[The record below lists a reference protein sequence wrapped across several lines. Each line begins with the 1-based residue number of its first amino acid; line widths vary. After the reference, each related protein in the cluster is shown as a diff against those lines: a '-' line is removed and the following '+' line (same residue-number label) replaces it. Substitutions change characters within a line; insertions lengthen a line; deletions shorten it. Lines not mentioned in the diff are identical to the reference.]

1 VLDHA
6 RPLTGVLAATCLW
19 AVMLLVLAITG
30 LGGRVA
36 PLPDDPSGVPALPIV
51 QLTPVKARLG
61 ASGEYVEVGERP
73 LLIADRR
80 PAAVGPVTGEGTA
93 EIDVA
98 LTSVLI
104 TPRLQLAILTD
115 NQGGLARRVRVGDVV
130 PGTSWTL
137 VQLEPRR
144 AVLEG
149 PGGQKTL
156 ELRVYNGAGAGQ
168 SPAIVNEDAPV
179 PAPGQVEMVPD
190 PNAAG
195 PQPLPAVATPAP
207 SPAPADN
214 LTQEQQI
221 EAIRRRIEARRAQ
234 MRAEAGKQADDK
246 R

>member
-19 AVMLLVLAITG
+19 AVTVLVLAITG

-36 PLPDDPSGVPALPIV
+36 PLPDDPAGVPALPV
-51 QLTPVKARLG
+51 VKLAPVAPRLG

-80 PAAVGPVTGEGTA
+80 PVAVGPVTGEGTA

-115 NQGGLARRVRVGDVV
+115 NQGGLARRVRVGDTV
-130 PGTSWTL
+130 PGTSWRL

-156 ELRVYNGAGAGQ
+156 ELRVFNGVGG
-168 SPAIVNEDAPV
+168 EAPPPTTAV
-179 PAPGQVEMVPD
+179 TEEAPAPPPGAVEPMPD

-195 PQPLPAVATPAP
+195 PQPIVAGGAQSPTPNE
-207 SPAPADN
+207 N

-234 MRAEAGKQADDK
+234 MRAEAGKQAEDK

>member
-1 VLDHA
+1 MLEHA

-19 AVMLLVLAITG
+19 AVMVLVLALTG
-30 LGGRVA
+30 LGGRIA
-36 PLPDDPSGVPALPIV
+36 PLPDEAAGQAPPLPAV
-51 QLTPVKARLG
+51 KLTPVTPRLG
-61 ASGEYVEVGERP
+61 EQGEYIEVGQRP

-80 PAAVGPVTGEGTA
+80 PVAVGPVTGEGTA
-93 EIDVA
+93 DIDVA

-115 NQGGLARRVRVGDVV
+115 NQGGLARRVRVGDTV

-156 ELRVYNGAGAGQ
+156 ELRVFNGMGAVQ
-168 SPAIVNEDAPV
+168 APTIVNEEAAV
-179 PAPGQVEMVPD
+179 PAPGAVEPVPD

-195 PQPLPAVATPAP
+195 PQPTPAVAAPA
-207 SPAPADN
+207 PAPADT

>member
-1 VLDHA
+1 VVEHW

-19 AVMLLVLAITG
+19 AVAVLVMALTG
-30 LGGRVA
+30 LGGRVELLRDDPA
-36 PLPDDPSGVPALPIV
+36 GVPPLPTVN
-51 QLTPVKARLG
+51 LTPVTPRLG
-61 ASGEYVEVGERP
+61 VSGEYVEVGERP

-80 PAAVGPVTGEGTA
+80 PVAVGPVTGEGTA

-115 NQGGLARRVRVGDVV
+115 NQGGAARRVRVGDVV
-130 PGTSWTL
+130 PGTSWRL
-137 VQLEPRR
+137 AQLEPRR

-156 ELRVYNGAGAGQ
+156 ELRVFNGVPAGQ
-168 SPAIVNEDAPV
+168 SPVPMAEEAPEAPPEEGAAPNATVATPV
-179 PAPGQVEMVPD
+179 PM
-190 PNAAG
+190 
-195 PQPLPAVATPAP
+195 PAPAP
-207 SPAPADN
+207 SPSDT

-234 MRAEAGKQADDK
+234 MRAEAAGKQADDK

>member
-1 VLDHA
+1 VLEHA
-6 RPLTGVLAATCLW
+6 RPVTGVLAATCLW
-19 AVMLLVLAITG
+19 AVMLLALAFAG

-36 PLPDDPSGVPALPIV
+36 LLKDDPALVPPLPV
-51 QLTPVKARLG
+51 VKLVAAKPRLG
-61 ASGEYVEVGERP
+61 PSGEYGEVGARP

-80 PAAVGPVTGEGTA
+80 PAPIGPVTGEGTA

-115 NQGGLARRVRVGDVV
+115 NQGGLARRVRVGDQV

-156 ELRVYNGAGAGQ
+156 ELRVFNGVGG
-168 SPAIVNEDAPV
+168 EAPPPTTAV
-179 PAPGQVEMVPD
+179 TEEAPAPPPGAVEPMPD

-195 PQPLPAVATPAP
+195 PQPIVAGGAQSPTPNE
-207 SPAPADN
+207 N

>member
-1 VLDHA
+1 MLDHA

-19 AVMLLVLAITG
+19 ALVVLALAITG

-36 PLPDDPSGVPALPIV
+36 LLPDDPAGVPALPV
-51 QLTPVKARLG
+51 VKLSPVKPRLG
-61 ASGEYVEVGERP
+61 ASGEYAEVGDRP

-80 PAAVGPVTGEGTA
+80 PVPVGPVAGEGTA

-156 ELRVYNGAGAGQ
+156 ELRVFNGIGAGQ
-168 SPAIVNEDAPV
+168 SPIPVNAEALV
-179 PAPGQVEMVPD
+179 PAPGQVEVVPD

-195 PQPLPAVATPAP
+195 PQPMPAVATPAP
-207 SPAPADN
+207 APAPAET

>member
-19 AVMLLVLAITG
+19 ALTVLVLAITG

-36 PLPDDPSGVPALPIV
+36 LLPDDPSDVPALPIV
-51 QLTPVKARLG
+51 QLAPVKPRLG

-80 PAAVGPVTGEGTA
+80 PAPIGPVTGEGTA

-115 NQGGLARRVRVGDVV
+115 NQGGLARRVRVGDQV

-156 ELRVYNGAGAGQ
+156 ELRVFNGLGAGEA
-168 SPAIVNEDAPV
+168 PAIANEEAPV
-179 PAPGQVEMVPD
+179 PAPGPVEGASD
-190 PNAAG
+190 PNATG
-195 PQPLPAVATPAP
+195 PAQAAIPVPAP
-207 SPAPADN
+207 SPTPSDN

-234 MRAEAGKQADDK
+234 MRAEAGKQADD
-246 R
+246 RR

>member
-1 VLDHA
+1 MLEHW

-36 PLPDDPSGVPALPIV
+36 PLRDDPADVPPLPMV
-51 QLTPVKARLG
+51 KLTPVTPRLG
-61 ASGEYVEVGERP
+61 GSDQYVEVGGRP
-73 LLIADRR
+73 LLIQDRR
-80 PAAVGPVTGEGTA
+80 PVAVGPVTGEGTA

-104 TPRLQLAILTD
+104 TPRLQMAILTD
-115 NQGGLARRVRVGDVV
+115 NQGGTARRVRVGDVV
-130 PGTSWTL
+130 PGTSWRL
-137 VQLEPRR
+137 VQVAPRS

-156 ELRVYNGAGAGQ
+156 DLRLFNGSSPGQ
-168 SPAIVNEDAPV
+168 SPVMVAEDAAV
-179 PAPGQVEMVPD
+179 SAPED
-190 PNAAG
+190 AADDAASA
-195 PQPLPAVATPAP
+195 PVATPVP
-207 SPAPADN
+207 MPAPAPTPTDAM
-214 LTQEQQI
+214 TQEQQI

>member
-1 VLDHA
+1 MLDHV
-6 RPLTGVLAATCLW
+6 RPLTGLLAATCLW
-19 AVMLLVLAITG
+19 ALALLVLAVAG
-30 LGGRVA
+30 LGGRVT
-36 PLPDDPSGVPALPIV
+36 PLADDPSLVRALPGAR
-51 QLTPVKARLG
+51 LKPVDSRLG
-61 ASGEYVEVGERP
+61 AAVEYDEVGSRP

-80 PAAVGPVTGEGTA
+80 PVPVGPVTGEGTA

-115 NQGGLARRVRVGDVV
+115 NQGGAARRVRVGDQV

-137 VQLEPRR
+137 VQVEPRR

-156 ELRVYNGAGAGQ
+156 ELRVYNGAAPGQ
-168 SPAIVNEDAPV
+168 SPVVMVEEPPPAPGAVDGDGNAVGPVAAPVPMPV
-179 PAPGQVEMVPD
+179 PAPA
-190 PNAAG
+190 PNAAE
-195 PQPLPAVATPAP
+195 T
-207 SPAPADN
+207 

-234 MRAEAGKQADDK
+234 MRAEAGKQTDDK

>member
-1 VLDHA
+1 V
-6 RPLTGVLAATCLW
+6 TGVLAATCLW
-19 AVMLLVLAITG
+19 AVMVLALALSG

-36 PLPDDPSGVPALPIV
+36 PLPDDPTGVPALPV
-51 QLTPVKARLG
+51 VKLTPVTARLG
-61 ASGEYVEVGERP
+61 ESGEYVEVGERP

-115 NQGGLARRVRVGDVV
+115 NQGGLARRVRVGDQV
-130 PGTSWTL
+130 PGTSWRL

-149 PGGQKTL
+149 PGGQKNL
-156 ELRVYNGAGAGQ
+156 ELRVFNGMGGVA
-168 SPAIVNEDAPV
+168 PPEIVNEEA
-179 PAPGQVEMVPD
+179 PAPAPD
-190 PNAAG
+190 EATVDANAAPA
-195 PQPLPAVATPAP
+195 PQPLPAGGAP
-207 SPAPADN
+207 SPTPNEA

-234 MRAEAGKQADDK
+234 MRAEAGRQTDDK

>member
-19 AVMLLVLAITG
+19 ALTVLVLAITG

-36 PLPDDPSGVPALPIV
+36 LLPDDPSDVPALPIV
-51 QLTPVKARLG
+51 QLAPVKPRLG

-80 PAAVGPVTGEGTA
+80 PAPVGPVTGEGTA

-115 NQGGLARRVRVGDVV
+115 NQGGLARRVRVGDTV
-130 PGTSWTL
+130 PGTSWRL

-156 ELRVYNGAGAGQ
+156 ELRVFNGLGAV
-168 SPAIVNEDAPV
+168 PAPTIVNEEAPV
-179 PAPGQVEMVPD
+179 PAPGQVEATGD

-195 PQPLPAVATPAP
+195 PQPVTAMPV
-207 SPAPADN
+207 PAPAPTPSDN

-234 MRAEAGKQADDK
+234 MRAEAGKQADD
-246 R
+246 RR